1 MSRVHLDSCIYALEA
16 IAEGPSHA
24 TLQPGVHYTV
34 RTALKELD
42 ESDRAALR
50 SWAEAGLN
58 KEHGRI
64 SPLLAVFEET
74 LEVLDTLAP
83 EGDESDH

>member
-1 MSRVHLDSCIYALEA
+1 MSHAHLESCIHALEA

-24 TLQPGVHYTV
+24 TLQPDVHYTV
-34 RTALKELD
+34 RTALRELD

-50 SWAEAGLN
+50 SWAEAGLS

-64 SPLLAVFEET
+64 SPLIAVFEET
-74 LEVLDTLAP
+74 LEALDTLAP
-83 EGDESDH
+83 EGDEDDQ

>member
-1 MSRVHLDSCIYALEA
+1 MSSAHLESCIHALEA
-16 IAEGPSHA
+16 IAEAPSHA
-24 TLQPGVHYTV
+24 TLQPDVHYTV
-34 RTALKELD
+34 RTALRELD

-50 SWAEAGLN
+50 SWAEAGLR

-64 SPLLAVFEET
+64 SRLLAVFEET

-83 EGDESDH
+83 DDDIGDH

>member
-1 MSRVHLDSCIYALEA
+1 MSRAHLESCIHALEA

-24 TLQPGVHYTV
+24 TLQPDVHYTV
-34 RTALKELD
+34 RTALKGLD

-58 KEHGRI
+58 KEHGRT

-74 LEVLDTLAP
+74 LEVLDTSAP
-83 EGDESDH
+83 GGD